1 MGVKVTDVPAQ
12 IVVEDAAMLNE
23 GVTLGFTVI
32 VTEFEVAV
40 VGETQ
45 AAFDVITHETTA
57 PFVKEVVVK
66 VAPVAVLTPFTFH

>member
-1 MGVKVTDVPAQ
+1 MGVNVTDVPAQ
-12 IVVEDAAMLNE
+12 MVVEEAAILNK

-40 VGETQ
+40 AGETQ
-45 AAFDVITHETTA
+45 AAFDVITQVTTA

-66 VAPVAVLTPFTFH
+66 VAPVAEFTPFIFH